1 MVLLTATEAAK
12 AAIEEYCRLI
22 KDAGGIDGQERLQR
36 LSNVDIGSP
45 VEHADLIEVSRY
57 LVDAYRRQARDDQV
71 RQWRLDALLKGATIY
86 RRPPAPKPEP
96 VRTHTLFFL

>member
-12 AAIEEYCRLI
+12 AAIEKYCKLNE
-22 KDAGGIDGQERLQR
+22 DAGEIDGKEKLQR
-36 LSNVDIGSP
+36 LKNVDIGSP

-57 LVDAYRRQARDDQV
+57 LVDAHRQQGRDNQI